1 MHRTPGV
8 GLTGPFFAA
17 AIVTLVQFVRLRD
30 RRLLLLA
37 AMFALQGN
45 ALAREWFDP
54 WRDWSQAAVCL
65 AGLALVF
72 ALSPRQPR
80 GDQTAPP
87 SANGPSTRTPP

>member
-1 MHRTPGV
+1 V
-8 GLTGPFFAA
+8 AGPFFAA
-17 AIVTLVQFVRLRD
+17 AIVTLVQFVRVRD

-37 AMFALQGN
+37 AIFALQGN

-72 ALSPRQPR
+72 ALSPRHPREDQP
-80 GDQTAPP
+80 APP
-87 SANGPSTRTPP
+87 PADGLTTRTRL

>member
-1 MHRTPGV
+1 MSV
-8 GLTGPFFAA
+8 AGPFFAA
-17 AIVTLVQFVRLRD
+17 ALVTLVQFVRVRD

-37 AMFALQGN
+37 ASFALQGS

-65 AGLALVF
+65 VGLALVF
-72 ALSPRQPR
+72 ALSPRHPR

-87 SANGPSTRTPP
+87 SANGSSTRTPP